1 MRNSISS
8 QDLQLLGNLL
18 GSHGLT
24 APADDALVALGQ
36 LRQELESCRGFVART
51 HFESLPASVQARLW
65 REMGAKLD
73 RLNATANAAL
83 KGARWA

>member
-1 MRNSISS
+1 MS
-8 QDLQLLGNLL
+8 
-18 GSHGLT
+18 
-24 APADDALVALGQ
+24 APAGDDALVALGQ
-36 LRQELESCRGFVART
+36 LRQELESCRGFIART
-51 HFESLPASVQARLW
+51 HFESLPATVQARLW